1 MCSFIMLIYSFIFS
15 PIACA
20 VDTDLVF
27 VLDESGSIGNDSF
40 QRVKSF
46 VYNFSSAFLQDE
58 TTETRVGVITFN
70 NTATEH
76 IALNSSLGNEEIL
89 SEISDLPYNKG
100 GTNTSAA
107 LKLMREQ
114 VWRDEI
120 SVLRLAIVIT
130 DGMSNIGDTIRAAK
144 KVHEHVPPITVYTI
158 GVGVNINQTE
168 LQTIIA
174 SRPETYTHL
183 DSFATSSLNSASNI
197 FSYQICFAG

>member
-1 MCSFIMLIYSFIFS
+1 M
-15 PIACA
+15 
-20 VDTDLVF
+20 
-27 VLDESGSIGNDSF
+27 LDESGSIKNDSF

-89 SEISDLPYNKG
+89 SDISDLPYNKG
-100 GTNTSAA
+100 GTNTAAA
-107 LKLMREQ
+107 LELMRQ
-114 VWRDEI
+114 QAWRDEI
-120 SVLRLAIVIT
+120 HVLRLAIVIT
-130 DGMSNIGDTIRAAK
+130 DGMSNNIGDTIRAAK
-144 KVHEHVPPITVYTI
+144 KVHEHVPPIAVYTI
-158 GVGVNINQTE
+158 GVGLSINRAE